1 MAAAAVLAARPCPV
15 LAQTTDIARSAM
27 ASAATAFLATLSAD
41 GRRRA
46 VFAFDHRER
55 FNWHY
60 VPRGREGMPFKD
72 MSVSGRA
79 AAHELMRAS
88 LSAVGYRKAVNVVRL
103 EDVLKRIE
111 TFGPMWRDP
120 DKYYV
125 SVFGT
130 PGPTAPWGWRL
141 EGHHLSLNFT
151 VVPGKRIAV
160 TPAFLGANPAEVP
173 AGPLKGL
180 RTLAREQDLGRA
192 LAQSLDAA
200 QQQRML
206 IGERSLGDIVSGPGR
221 SESLTAPQGLSLGD
235 MTGDQRKLA
244 IDLVEEY
251 AHTMRS
257 ELADEELRRV
267 RDAGIERVHFAWA
280 GPLATGAGHYYRLHG
295 PTLLIEYDNTQNDAN
310 HIHTVWH
317 DPRSNF
323 GTDLLRAHYERG
335 HRHA

>member
-1 MAAAAVLAARPCPV
+1 
-15 LAQTTDIARSAM
+15 
-27 ASAATAFLATLSAD
+27 
-41 GRRRA
+41 
-46 VFAFDHRER
+46 
-55 FNWHY
+55 
-60 VPRGREGMPFKD
+60 
-72 MSVSGRA
+72 
-79 AAHELMRAS
+79 
-88 LSAVGYRKAVNVVRL
+88 
-103 EDVLKRIE
+103 
-111 TFGPMWRDP
+111 
-120 DKYYV
+120 
-125 SVFGT
+125 
-130 PGPTAPWGWRL
+130 
-141 EGHHLSLNFT
+141 
-151 VVPGKRIAV
+151 V

-221 SESLTAPQGLSLGD
+221 SESLTAPQGLPLGD

-280 GPLATGAGHYYRLHG
+280 GQLATGAAHYYRLHG
-295 PTLLIEYDNTQNDAN
+295 PTLLVEYDNTQNDAN